1 MYMYIFVQ
9 GLGVVG
15 NKGICYI
22 GIIYGLYS
30 LLTTSKFGVGMGF
43 YTGMPYGNGQA
54 NGNSC
59 MVWD

>member
-1 MYMYIFVQ
+1 MLYRDYIRFH
-9 GLGVVG
+9 
-15 NKGICYI
+15 
-22 GIIYGLYS
+22 S